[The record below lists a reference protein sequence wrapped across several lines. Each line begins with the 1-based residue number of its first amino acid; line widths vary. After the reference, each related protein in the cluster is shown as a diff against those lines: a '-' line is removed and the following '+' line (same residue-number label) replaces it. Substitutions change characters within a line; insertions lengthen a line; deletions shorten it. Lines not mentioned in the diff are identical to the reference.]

1 MDQLSFPMS
10 TVNISDLPVA
20 PDANLK
26 VVSDAAKGKETT
38 KQAAPAPK
46 SFARRDH
53 LREIELK
60 VQKKWLEDKV
70 YEANVEPGR
79 PKYFLNFP
87 YPYMNGRLHLGHAFS
102 FTKAEFTARFQRLQG
117 KNVLLPFAFHCTG
130 MPIQAAA
137 NKLRDEIAKYG
148 NPPVFP
154 PEDEETEPVEVEEKS
169 AEAALAAKSKGK
181 KSKLV
186 AKGAAGKTMRQW
198 KILEKMVP
206 LDEIPSFA
214 DPLKWLTYF
223 PPYGASDLQAFGC
236 AIDWRRLFTSFFC
249 FEEHSLTC
257 NLSTNTFCYTSELLY
272 HVGNCVLCH
281 FEQ

>member
-1 MDQLSFPMS
+1 MDSLSAPMS
-10 TVNISDLPVA
+10 SVTISDS
-20 PDANLK
+20 
-26 VVSDAAKGKETT
+26 VSSQDVSSKIVSNAGKEKDLTAS
-38 KQAAPAPK
+38 KSAAPAPK

-53 LREIELK
+53 LRNIELK
-60 VQKKWLEDKV
+60 VQQKWLDDKV
-70 YEANVEPGR
+70 YEANPEPGR

-137 NKLRDEIAKYG
+137 NKLRDEIALYG
-148 NPPVFP
+148 NPPLFP
-154 PEDEETEPVEVEEKS
+154 IEADDAEPVVVEEKS
-169 AEAALAAKSKGK
+169 AEAAVAAKSKGK

-186 AKGAAGKTMRQW
+186 AKGAAGKAMRQW
-198 KILEKMVP
+198 DILAKMVP

-236 AIDWRRLFTSFFC
+236 AIDWRRFVPKETTLLVF
-249 FEEHSLTC
+249 
-257 NLSTNTFCYTSELLY
+257 SEF
-272 HVGNCVLCH
+272 HARV
-281 FEQ
+281 

>member
-1 MDQLSFPMS
+1 MDPVTAQMS
-10 TVNISDLPVA
+10 SVNIVEPAATQDKPKAASD
-20 PDANLK
+20 
-26 VVSDAAKGKETT
+26 AKGKEAVAAP

-53 LREIELK
+53 LRDIEIR
-60 VQKKWLEDKV
+60 VQQKWLDNKV
-70 YEANVEPGR
+70 YEANVDQSR

-137 NKLRDEIAKYG
+137 NKLRDELALFG

-154 PEDEETEPVEVEEKS
+154 PDEEDAEPAVVEEKS
-169 AEAALAAKSKGK
+169 AEAAVAAKSKGK
-181 KSKLV
+181 KSKLM
-186 AKGAAGKTMRQW
+186 AKGAAGKQMRQW
-198 KILEKMVP
+198 DILLKMVP
-206 LDEIPSFA
+206 VEEIATFA

-223 PPYGASDLQAFGC
+223 PPYGASDLQAFGS
-236 AIDWRRLFTSFFC
+236 AIDWRR
-249 FEEHSLTC
+249 
-257 NLSTNTFCYTSELLY
+257 
-272 HVGNCVLCH
+272 
-281 FEQ
+281 

>member
-1 MDQLSFPMS
+1 MDNLSEAMEA
-10 TVNISDLPVA
+10 I
-20 PDANLK
+20 K
-26 VVSDAAKGKETT
+26 VSDIAVKVDGASTGKGKESAVV

-60 VQKKWLEDKV
+60 VQKQWQDSKV
-70 YEANVEPGR
+70 YEVNHEPGR

-137 NKLRDEIAKYG
+137 NKLRDEIAQFG
-148 NPPVFP
+148 SPPVFP
-154 PEDEETEPVEVEEKS
+154 IEEEEAVPKEVEEKS
-169 AEAALAAKSKGK
+169 AEAAVAAKSKGK

-198 KILEKMVP
+198 DILKKMV
-206 LDEIPSFA
+206 IFH
-214 DPLKWLTYF
+214 
-223 PPYGASDLQAFGC
+223 
-236 AIDWRRLFTSFFC
+236 AIA
-249 FEEHSLTC
+249 
-257 NLSTNTFCYTSELLY
+257 LLRSSI
-272 HVGNCVLCH
+272 G
-281 FEQ
+281 